1 MLQCEN
7 AASSLIRVLVIED
20 DQGTADEVVAE
31 LTSAGF
37 SVEHVANGID
47 GLRRAMHNEHHVIAL
62 DRLLPGMDGL
72 TILAH
77 LRKEQV
83 QTPVL
88 IVSALDNVDERVR
101 GLKAG
106 GDDYLVK
113 PFVPIELSARIEAL
127 ARRQI
132 DPDGMLLQ
140 IGDLVL
146 DLKMR
151 IAVRAGRNLNLAP
164 REVRLLEFLM
174 RRADRIVTRAMLFE
188 GVWNYRFDPG
198 TNLVDVH
205 MGRLRRK
212 VDGQGQLPMIHT
224 IRKTGFR
231 LEEPG
236 TAASGRLDG

>member
-1 MLQCEN
+1 MLRCDT
-7 AASSLIRVLVIED
+7 ASLLIRVLVIED
-20 DQGTADEVVAE
+20 DMGTADEVVSE

-62 DRLLPGMDGL
+62 DRLLPGIDGL
-72 TILAH
+72 KILAE
-77 LRKEQV
+77 LRREKV

-88 IVSALDNVDERVR
+88 IVSALDDVDERVR
-101 GLKAG
+101 GLRAG

-113 PFVPIELSARIEAL
+113 PFAPVELSARIEAL

-140 IGDLVL
+140 TGDLVL
-146 DLKMR
+146 DLKARVAM
-151 IAVRAGRNLNLAP
+151 RAGRNLNLAP

-174 RRADRIVTRAMLFE
+174 RRAEQVVTRAMLFE

-212 VDGQGQLPMIHT
+212 VDGPGQPPMIRT

-231 LEEPG
+231 LEQPCEKPG
-236 TAASGRLDG
+236 IRPGG